1 MQESATKMSTP
12 ESAAEGGPG
21 ALVRYLG
28 SMPLTSRIAC
38 FAVKEGMY
46 EAFWMPVMSSKTCYR
61 LVVLAALLTASPLS
75 AQNPSRTPRTI
86 LAIGAHA
93 GDMELTA
100 GALLI
105 KQHKLGD
112 RIVILHMTLGEGGNP
127 KMSPAAYGVQKR
139 REALAADSVIGAE
152 AIFGP
157 YKDGEIPNDEAARRY
172 VADVIRQVKPAYIIT
187 HWSHSIHKD
196 HSNTSAIVQDAVLL
210 ASLEGVVTAHPAHR
224 GVRGVYYAENWEDS
238 ESFAPYIFVGVV
250 DEMAQWRDAVTKYE
264 FVGGTISSFPY
275 LSYYEALATVRGA
288 VAGKGKAVA
297 LDIDEFGKKRVLDA
311 LP

>member
-1 MQESATKMSTP
+1 MIPRAVCTAMSLL
-12 ESAAEGGPG
+12 
-21 ALVRYLG
+21 LV
-28 SMPLTSRIAC
+28 S
-38 FAVKEGMY
+38 FASCG
-46 EAFWMPVMSSKTCYR
+46 
-61 LVVLAALLTASPLS
+61 LD
-75 AQNPSRTPRTI
+75 AQGNRAPRTI

-127 KMSPAAYGVQKR
+127 KMSPSAYGVQKK

-152 AIFGP
+152 PIFAP
-157 YKDGEIPNDEAARRY
+157 YRDGEIPNDESVRRY
-172 VADVIRQVKPAYIIT
+172 VADIIRQVKPTYIIT

-210 ASLEGVVTAHPAHR
+210 ASLEGVVTPHPAYR
-224 GVRGVYYAENWEDS
+224 GVRGVYYAENWEDPDGFS
-238 ESFAPYIFVGVV
+238 PYIFVGVP
-250 DEMAQWRDAVTKYE
+250 DEMAQWREAVTKYE
-264 FVGGTISSFPY
+264 FVGGKISSFPY
-275 LSYYEALATVRGA
+275 LDYYEALSRVRGA
-288 VAGKGKAVA
+288 VSGKGRAIA
-297 LDIDEFGKKRVLDA
+297 LDIDEFGKKKVLDS